1 MTDVIVTEE
10 NVKKIK
16 DAYESNKVEIQE
28 MNQYENDKR
37 IIDDS
42 FEMGYNNALEF
53 VMDLLS
59 IQYQESKAFEEDG
72 DAWHLEE
79 IDAIDQL
86 LDGEADNQYEACNYD
101 YYGFGE

>member
-1 MTDVIVTEE
+1 MADVIVTEE

-16 DAYESNKVEIQE
+16 DAYKSNKVEIQE

-59 IQYQESKAFEEDG
+59 IQYQESEAFEEDG

-79 IDAIDQL
+79 IDAIEQL
-86 LDGEADNQYEACNYD
+86 LDGEAYNQYEACNYD

>member
-1 MTDVIVTEE
+1 MPDVIVTEE

-16 DAYESNKVEIQE
+16 DAYKSNKDEIQE
-28 MNQYENDKR
+28 MNQHENDKR

-59 IQYQESKAFEEDG
+59 IQYQELEAFEEDG

-79 IDAIDQL
+79 IDAIDEI
-86 LDGEADNQYEACNYD
+86 LDGQADFDYEACNYD

>member
-1 MTDVIVTEE
+1 MTDVIVTKE

-16 DAYESNKVEIQE
+16 DAYKSNMDEIQE
-28 MNQYENDKR
+28 MNQHENDKR

-59 IQYQESKAFEEDG
+59 IQYQELEAFEEDG

-79 IDAIDQL
+79 IDAIDEI
-86 LDGEADNQYEACNYD
+86 LDGQADSDNEACNYD